1 MDVLP
6 SLLSVLFILSMI
18 FGAIAE
24 GWRAYEGMKLR
35 QANPNKFGPGLL
47 EMVGQY
53 SSCKKEGEQQS
64 VTGKPIIN
72 TDHANV
78 EDHLIGD

>member
-6 SLLSVLFILSMI
+6 SLLSVFFILSMI
-18 FGAIAE
+18 FAAIAE

-47 EMVGQY
+47 ELVGQY
-53 SSCKKEGEQQS
+53 SSCKKEGKQQR
-64 VTGKPIIN
+64 VTGKTIIN
-72 TDHANV
+72 TDHANA
-78 EDHLIGD
+78 EDPLIGD